1 MFPITVALIL
11 ANSVAAVTPPDV
23 TSGPIKMTASQIRE
37 YNSHLSRDHPN
48 YIRCVQIEEIGSLVR
63 KRSVCRTNQQW
74 TVADDAGNRE
84 ARDISDAMRSKA
96 TPGN

>member
-48 YIRCVQIEEIGSLVR
+48 YIR
-63 KRSVCRTNQQW
+63 
-74 TVADDAGNRE
+74 
-84 ARDISDAMRSKA
+84 
-96 TPGN
+96 